1 MSEKM
6 LFDLLTRIDDRTEKD
21 SAAIH
26 RIEEKLNHVVTKE
39 ECLLVQKKDA
49 EKEAATKPEGGGAMI
64 RVLSKNRKVF
74 IPVGAILAAMAAAAV
89 AILQAL

>member
-6 LFDLLTRIDDRTEKD
+6 LFDLLTRIDDRTEKH
-21 SAAIH
+21 SAAIY

-39 ECLLVQKKDA
+39 ECLKVQKEDA
-49 EKEAATKPEGGGAMI
+49 AKEATDKPSGGAMVRI
-64 RVLSKNRKVF
+64 LSNNRKVF
-74 IPVGAILAAMAAAAV
+74 IPVGAILAATAAAVV